1 MEIVIWY
8 LWIVYVVVIATVI
21 GMGIALGFAVR
32 DIIREKLK
40 IRNRKKKLLKGDK
53 KWREKPTQIRQ

>member
-8 LWIVYVVVIATVI
+8 LWIVYVVVTATMI
-21 GMGIALGFAVR
+21 CMGIALGFAVR

-40 IRNRKKKLLKGDK
+40 IRNRKKELLKGDE
-53 KWREKPTQIRQ
+53 KWRKKPIQIRQ

>member
-8 LWIVYVVVIATVI
+8 LWIVYVVVTATMI
-21 GMGIALGFAVR
+21 CMGIALGFAVI

-40 IRNRKKKLLKGDK
+40 IRNRKKELLKGDE
-53 KWREKPTQIRQ
+53 KWRKKPIQIRQ

>member
-8 LWIVYVVVIATVI
+8 LWIVYVVVTATMI
-21 GMGIALGFAVR
+21 CMGIALGFAVI

-40 IRNRKKKLLKGDK
+40 IRNRKLKG
-53 KWREKPTQIRQ
+53 E